1 MAEDPRQPVVVAAAC
16 DGACSGNPGPGGWGC
31 LLRFDDGSVEELG
44 GADPSTTN
52 NRMELTA
59 CLAVLQRLGVR
70 LPPPMLASLRS
81 QLGYPLGLALPQV
94 VRSMLASGE
103 VVDPAAEASALS
115 R

>member
-1 MAEDPRQPVVVAAAC
+1 
-16 DGACSGNPGPGGWGC
+16 
-31 LLRFDDGSVEELG
+31 
-44 GADPSTTN
+44 
-52 NRMELTA
+52 
-59 CLAVLQRLGVR
+59 
-70 LPPPMLASLRS
+70 MLASLRS